1 MAVLS
6 NKHYSYESISNILK
20 QHNVVVDA
28 AEIQGILCGMLAGG
42 MNLDNRDWTE
52 ALNDVVNQGESMN
65 PLVIDQTTQ
74 MYDQLCQEFV
84 EADFALKMCLPNDDA
99 PLNERGA
106 ALVNWVQGFLLGFGL
121 QQQDLTNCSEEVK
134 EALDDFSQI
143 SKMDE
148 EMTDDEES
156 EQAFFEV
163 VEYVRIG
170 TMLCFNEMGKSLL
183 DSRQQ
188 APVIH

>member
-1 MAVLS
+1 MS
-6 NKHYSYESISNILK
+6 NNYNSYESISTILQ
-20 QHNVVVDA
+20 QHDVVVDA

-42 MNLDNRDWTE
+42 MDLDDREWTN
-52 ALNDVVNQGESMN
+52 ALNDVVNQGDKMH
-65 PLVIDQTTQ
+65 PKVIDQTTQ
-74 MYDQLCQEFV
+74 MYDKLCQEFV
-84 EADFALKMCLPNDDA
+84 EADFALKMCLPNDDE
-99 PLNERGA
+99 PLNERGK
-106 ALVNWVQGFLLGFGL
+106 ALVSWVQGFMLGFGL
-121 QQQDLTNCSEEVK
+121 QQQDLSNCSEEVK

>member
-1 MAVLS
+1 MSNTPLS
-6 NKHYSYESISNILK
+6 YDDFSASLS
-20 QHNVVVDA
+20 QHNIIVDA
-28 AEIQGILCGMLAGG
+28 SEIQGILCGMLAGG
-42 MNLDNRDWTE
+42 MNLDDREWTV
-52 ALNDVVNQGESMN
+52 ALNDVVNQGEVMPQ
-65 PLVIDQTTQ
+65 PLVELCTQ
-74 MYDQLCQEFV
+74 MYDRLCQELV
-84 EADFALKMCLPNDDA
+84 EADFALKLCLPSDDSS
-99 PLNERGA
+99 LNERGR

-121 QQQDLTNCSEEVK
+121 HQQDLTKCSDEVK
-134 EALDDFSQI
+134 EALEDFSQI
-143 SKMDE
+143 AKMDD

-163 VEYVRIG
+163 VEYIRIS

>member
-1 MAVLS
+1 MADLS
-6 NKHYSYESISNILK
+6 NHHFSYETFSSTLK
-20 QHNVVVDA
+20 QNNIVVDA

-42 MNLDNRDWTE
+42 MNLDNREWTE
-52 ALNDVVNQGESMN
+52 ALNDVVNQGENMN
-65 PLVIDQTTQ
+65 AVVIEQTTQ

-84 EADFALKMCLPNDDA
+84 EADFALKMCLPNDDS

-134 EALDDFSQI
+134 EALEDFSQI

-148 EMTDDEES
+148 EMNDDEES